1 MKKIVLKLSGV
12 LFLFVLLLS
21 NANIT
26 VSAAEY
32 HPYRAPALAKPPNT
46 GLLVIY
52 KGAVVP
58 YANLSAQYNKMI
70 SALEN
75 SKKLPDGPSGYLI
88 RHYVDLYGN
97 FPGKKLNKDTQY
109 MVDYYGGIL
118 VANEMFR
125 TEQAKSYTGYY
136 NSMKKLGMSDYEASR
151 VAQDVQNKYLDTLIE
166 PR

>member
-26 VSAAEY
+26 VSAAGY
-32 HPYRAPALAKPPNT
+32 HPYTPPTLTKPKNT
-46 GLLVIY
+46 GLLVSY

-58 YANLSAQYNKMI
+58 YSKLSAQYNKMI

-75 SKKLPDGPSGYLI
+75 SKKLPDGPLGSI
-88 RHYVDLYGN
+88 VKHDIDLYGK
-97 FPGKKLNKDTQY
+97 FPRKNLNKNTQY

-118 VANEMFR
+118 VANEMYR
-125 TEQAKSYTGYY
+125 SEKATGYTGYY
-136 NSMKKLGMSDYEASR
+136 NAMKKLGMSNNEASQ
-151 VAQDVQNKYLDTLIE
+151 VAQDVQNKYLQSQLETK
-166 PR
+166 